1 MRWQI
6 QSIGFDIPLEDDDDI
21 VDNLKQNAE
30 LIQQY
35 INTEWTGEQLDAVQS
50 IQNES
55 AHLISSIIFKAIQ

>member
-55 AHLISSIIFKAIQ
+55 GHLISSIIFKAIQ